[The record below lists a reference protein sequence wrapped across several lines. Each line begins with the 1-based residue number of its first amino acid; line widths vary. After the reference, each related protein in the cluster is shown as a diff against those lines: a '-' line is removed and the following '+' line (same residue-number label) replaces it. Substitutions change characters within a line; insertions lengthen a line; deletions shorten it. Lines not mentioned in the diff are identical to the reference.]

1 MVNIYTTRIE
11 KFNSSAAKQE
21 TRPRVLL
28 ARFAAPLY
36 STFSCKQHSRT
47 QQRHCT
53 RQRDAKQAAPRA
65 AKDPARNSSTARD
78 NTLNHTQPRAQKNSS
93 RTVAAPH
100 AATR

>member
-1 MVNIYTTRIE
+1 MDN
-11 KFNSSAAKQE
+11 NSNYNRKWSLFSAAKQE

-36 STFSCKQHSRT
+36 STPNCKHHSRT

-53 RQRDAKQAAPRA
+53 RQRAAKQAATYA
-65 AKDPARNSSTARD
+65 AKDLARNSGTARD
-78 NTLNHTQPRAQKNSS
+78 NALYHTQPRAQKNSS
-93 RTVAAPH
+93 RTAAAPL